1 MEDGAAVSGVLV
13 AGACIGLASVTG
25 NPLYDALGS
34 IAVGGL
40 LGGVAVFIVQKN
52 RYSLMGRSIH
62 PGQMARI
69 LRILLHERIIRF
81 VPLHPTKHDHDYDY
95 DQDHDHDHDHRRKH
109 TFGHIFM
116 RTDARSLVPILC

>member
-81 VPLHPTKHDHDYDY
+81 VPLHPTNRIKITITITIRITITITHANT
-95 DQDHDHDHDHRRKH
+95 RSV
-109 TFGHIFM
+109 IFI